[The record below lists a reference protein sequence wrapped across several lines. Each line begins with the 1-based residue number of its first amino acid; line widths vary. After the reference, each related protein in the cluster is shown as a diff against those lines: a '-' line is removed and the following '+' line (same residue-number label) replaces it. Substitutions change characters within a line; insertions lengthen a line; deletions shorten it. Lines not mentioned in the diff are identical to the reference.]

1 MIRFGRIE
9 LEKDDGFP
17 LRADG
22 ILRGRFYFDS
32 EHKALLDIVSKK
44 RITTVFQP
52 IFDLNRGVV
61 FGYEALSR
69 ISGRSPFEGPEEM
82 FAAARSSGLTS
93 RLERLCH
100 ETAVSSA
107 HRAGIDGI
115 LCLNVCPSIL
125 QPVPDGD
132 QPEDAFALDY
142 LYSVRER
149 IILELTEKFCIT
161 DNAGFKSAVES
172 HRRQGFRIGVDD
184 LGSGYAGLRILSE
197 LDPMIVKVD
206 RSLIAKIELSTRK
219 QLLLSCL
226 VNFCHRIN
234 ALVVAEGIET
244 IDELRCVC
252 AIKADLAQGY
262 FLSPPMD
269 EPQGMD
275 ERVTDLL
282 KDQARKFMVDWQA
295 ANHVGSLAQYVEPVP
310 AGESVQRVSRLFDRE
325 SQAPAIP
332 VLSGTSPVGIVHK
345 DRLFYQLGQ
354 RFGYDLF
361 AKKPVSEIMDK
372 ALVFDAAT
380 PLEEVT
386 RQILMREESAVY
398 DAVVVVLNGSYLG
411 LVKVHSI
418 LDNITRQKIAQAM
431 QANPL
436 TGLPGNNLIKEEISA
451 RLAKTE
457 IFAVLYFDLD
467 NFKPF
472 NDNFGFGCGDQVIRC
487 LGSLIT
493 DVVGEW
499 DPKAFVGHVGGD
511 DFVAVCSARNVEGLC
526 RAILDRFDREVKGF
540 HDAGA
545 CRDGY
550 YESRDRQGNIMR
562 FPLLSL
568 SIAAVSTS
576 GRTFESYAH
585 LTSVATEVKK
595 KAKSMPMS
603 SYFVDRRRD

>member
-1 MIRFGRIE
+1 M
-9 LEKDDGFP
+9 EKDDILPIDMG
-17 LRADG
+17 G
-22 ILRGRFYFDS
+22 IARGKFYFDA

-61 FGYEALSR
+61 YGYEALSR
-69 ISGRSPFEGPEEM
+69 VSGRSPFDGPEDL
-82 FAAARSSGLTS
+82 FAAARSCGITP

-100 ETAVSSA
+100 ETAIKSSQT
-107 HRAGIDGI
+107 AGIEGL

-125 QPVPDGD
+125 QPESAFLPDS
-132 QPEDAFALDY
+132 AFVLDY
-142 LYSVRER
+142 LYSQRER
-149 IILELTEKFCIT
+149 LVLELTEKFCIT
-161 DNAGFKSAVES
+161 NNAGFKAAVDM

-197 LDPMIVKVD
+197 LDPVIVKVD

-244 IDELRCVC
+244 MEELRCVMS
-252 AIKADLAQGY
+252 IKADLAQGY
-262 FLSPPMD
+262 FLAPPQ
-269 EPQGMD
+269 EKPQD
-275 ERVTDLL
+275 CDYRIKELVR
-282 KDQARKFMVDWQA
+282 DQARKVIVDWQA
-295 ANHVGSLAQYVEPVP
+295 QNHVGSLAQYVEPVA
-310 AGESVQRVSRLFDRE
+310 AGEPVQVVSRRFNHE
-325 SQAPAIP
+325 CPSCAIP
-332 VLSGTSPVGIVHK
+332 VLDGTRPVGIIHK

-361 AKKPVSEIMDK
+361 SKKPVSEIMDK
-372 ALVFDAAT
+372 ALVFEAAT

-386 RQILMREESAVY
+386 RQILLREESAVY

-418 LDNITRQKIAQAM
+418 LDNMTRQKIANAM

-436 TGLPGNNLIKEEISA
+436 TGLPGNNLIKEEISS
-451 RLAKTE
+451 RLAAKE

-472 NDNFGFGCGDQVIRC
+472 NDNFGFGSGDNVIRC
-487 LGSLIT
+487 LGNLVR
-493 DVVGEW
+493 DRVLEW
-499 DPKAFVGHVGGD
+499 DTKAFVGHVGGD
-511 DFVAVCSARNVEGLC
+511 DFVAVCAFHNVEELC
-526 RAILDRFDREVKGF
+526 RQIVARFDREALGF
-540 HDAGA
+540 HDQDTRTKGF
-545 CRDGY
+545 
-550 YESRDRQGNIMR
+550 YESRDRLGNVQR
-562 FPLLSL
+562 FSLLSL
-568 SIAAVSTS
+568 SIAVVSTVS
-576 GRTFESYAH
+576 RSFESYAH

-595 KAKSMPMS
+595 KAKSIAGS
-603 SYFVDRRRD
+603 SYFIDRRRD